1 MKGYVSIHKW
11 LGRCDELKSPENMQ
25 FTTRPAKSCR
35 GCLFQGQHSAVC
47 DRAGDVTQLAEL
59 EHCTRGFIYVEK
71 PADPRQVS
79 LIDKAH

>member
-11 LGRCDELKSPENMQ
+11 LGRCGESMSPENMQ

-47 DRAGDVTQLAEL
+47 DRACDVAQLAEL

-71 PADPRQVS
+71 PVDDRQLS
-79 LIDKAH
+79 IIQGTH